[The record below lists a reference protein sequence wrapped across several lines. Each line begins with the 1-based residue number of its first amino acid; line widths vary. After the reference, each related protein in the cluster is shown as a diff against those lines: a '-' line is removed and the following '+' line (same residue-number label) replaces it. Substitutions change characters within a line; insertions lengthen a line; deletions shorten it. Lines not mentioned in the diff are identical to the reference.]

1 MEWSPRLVWLFLGDK
16 KEWGL
21 TAAQVSMVTG
31 VDPTT
36 IQNWSNR
43 GLVEPFP
50 VKGKG
55 DPRVFGTDT
64 VVHITLANE
73 MLRLGLA
80 PRSAFAAAELTWGA
94 FLEVIGPRL
103 VSLSAKGKT
112 LSEEEFERYR
122 AAITSGPR
130 SLLAVEILTDDTTPE
145 HDLVLVF
152 RFGPILLNMATQV
165 MSISKTGTEKPMFGR
180 VTEASQLE
188 VVLNRAAKRTSRRRK
203 TGKASS

>member
-1 MEWSPRLVWLFLGDK
+1 MEWSPRLVWLLLGRDK

-21 TAAQVSMVTG
+21 TSAQVSMVTG
-31 VDPTT
+31 VDPVT

-55 DPRVFGTDT
+55 DPRVFDSDT
-64 VVHITLANE
+64 VVFITLANE
-73 MLRLGLA
+73 MLRMGFA
-80 PRSAFAAAELTWGA
+80 PRSAFVAAELTWGA

-103 VSLSAKGKT
+103 ISLSAKGKT
-112 LSEEEFERYR
+112 LGEAEFERYR
-122 AAITSGPR
+122 AAITSGPK
-130 SLLAVEILTDDTTPE
+130 SLLAVEILTDGTTPE

-165 MSISKTGTEKPMFGR
+165 MNVSKTATMPTGMP
-180 VTEASQLE
+180 EASQLE
-188 VVLNRAAKRTSRRRK
+188 AVLNRAAKRISRRTPK
-203 TGKASS
+203 KASH